1 MAVYASGKKH
11 HSAHYILFAAWQPG
25 EPQRLG
31 IAASRKIGNA
41 VMRNRVKRVL
51 REVFRT
57 ASFSLPGC
65 QIVAVAK
72 RGAHE
77 LAFAQAAAELLP
89 ILRRLARAS

>member
-1 MAVYASGKKH
+1 MYAGARKI
-11 HSAHYILFAAWQPG
+11 HSAHYILFAAWHCG

-41 VMRNRVKRVL
+41 AIRNRVKRVL

-57 ASFSLPGC
+57 ANFCLPGC

-72 RGAHE
+72 KGAHE
-77 LAFAQAAAELLP
+77 LSYAQASAELLP
-89 ILRRLARAS
+89 ILHKLAQMS